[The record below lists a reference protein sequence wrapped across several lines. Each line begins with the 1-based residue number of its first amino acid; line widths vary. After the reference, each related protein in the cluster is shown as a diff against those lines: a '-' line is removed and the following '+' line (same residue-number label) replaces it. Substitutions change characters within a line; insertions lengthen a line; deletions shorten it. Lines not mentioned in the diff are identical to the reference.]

1 MTVLDTH
8 VLIWHLLDDPNLN
21 PTLRRSIIAEPSSIL
36 IPTITIWETLLLA
49 QKGRIEITATD
60 PGAALRTWI
69 RESGFQETPLTG
81 DIAVLSRTLP
91 FEHDDPTDRLIAA
104 TAHANGAA
112 LATSDE
118 RLRRLKWLQL
128 AY

>member
-1 MTVLDTH
+1 VTVLDTH
-8 VLIWHLLDDPNLN
+8 VLIWHLLDDTNLN
-21 PTLRRSIIAEPSSIL
+21 PALRRSIVAEPGSIL
-36 IPTITIWETLLLA
+36 VPTIAIWETLLLA
-49 QKGRIEITATD
+49 QKGRIEISAGD
-60 PGAALRTWI
+60 PGAALRGWI
-69 RESGFQETPLTG
+69 RDSGFQEAALTG

-104 TAHANGAA
+104 TAYANGAA

-118 RLRRLKWLQL
+118 RLRRLKWLDL

>member
-8 VLIWHLLDDPNLN
+8 VLIWHLLDDPKLH
-21 PTLRRSIIAEPSSIL
+21 PALRRSIVTEPGAIL
-36 IPTITIWETLLLA
+36 IPTIAIWETLLLA
-49 QKGRIEITATD
+49 QKGRIEIAATD
-60 PGAALRTWI
+60 PGAALRSWI
-69 RESGFQETPLTG
+69 RDSGFQEAPLTG

-91 FEHDDPTDRLIAA
+91 FEHDDPADRFIAA
-104 TAHANGAA
+104 TAYANGAA

-118 RLRRLKWLQL
+118 RLRRLKWLDL

>member
-21 PTLRRSIIAEPSSIL
+21 PNLRRAIIAEPSSIL
-36 IPTITIWETLLLA
+36 IPTIAIWETLLLA
-49 QKGRIEITATD
+49 QKGRIEIAATD

-69 RESGFQETPLTG
+69 RESGFQEAPLTG
-81 DIAVLSRTLP
+81 DIAILSRTLP
-91 FEHDDPTDRLIAA
+91 FEHDDPADRFIAA

-118 RLRRLKWLQL
+118 RLRRLKWVEL

>member
-1 MTVLDTH
+1 VIVLDTH
-8 VLIWHLLDDPNLN
+8 VLIWHLLDDPNLH
-21 PTLRRSIIAEPSSIL
+21 PTVGRADPAEML
-36 IPTITIWETLLLA
+36 VPTIAIWETLLLA
-49 QKGRIEITATD
+49 QKGRIDIDAKD

-69 RESGFQETPLTG
+69 RESGFQEAPLTG

-91 FEHDDPTDRLIAA
+91 FEHDDPADRFIAA
-104 TAHANGAA
+104 TAHVNGAA